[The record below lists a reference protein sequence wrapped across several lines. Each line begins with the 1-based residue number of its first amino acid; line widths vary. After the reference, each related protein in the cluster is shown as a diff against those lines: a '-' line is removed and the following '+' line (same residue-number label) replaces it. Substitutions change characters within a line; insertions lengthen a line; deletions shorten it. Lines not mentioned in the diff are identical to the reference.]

1 MKGQK
6 MKKTIFMMLAVL
18 MVSGVVLSGCKSK
31 EPEREPEPEPNE
43 IPEVKP
49 VVKPAAGKTAPA
61 FTLNSFDGKAIS
73 LSDYKGKIVVLEWVN
88 PECPYV
94 RYHYEKK
101 NTMTEL
107 AAKYKADNVV
117 WLAVNSTSHFTA
129 AKDKEFA
136 EKHNLD
142 YPVLSDSSGVVGKA
156 YGAKTTPH
164 MFIIDTDGNIVYD
177 GGIDNS
183 PLGIPLAG
191 EVLINYVDKALTELI
206 GGRAV
211 STPNTKPYGC
221 SVKYAN

>member
-1 MKGQK
+1 
-6 MKKTIFMMLAVL
+6 MKKTIFTMLVLLAV
-18 MVSGVVLSGCKSK
+18 STVVLSGCKSK
-31 EPEREPEPEPNE
+31 EPEREPDPEPNE
-43 IPEVKP
+43 TPEVKP

-73 LSDYKGKIVVLEWVN
+73 LSGYKGKIVVLEWVN

-101 NTMTEL
+101 NTMIEL
-107 AAKYKADNVV
+107 AAKYKADDVV

-164 MFIIDTDGNIVYD
+164 IFIIDSKGNIAYD
-177 GGIDNS
+177 GGIDNA
-183 PLGIPLAG
+183 PLGIPPAG
-191 EVLINYVDKALTELI
+191 KAAINYVDKALTELI
-206 GGRAV
+206 GGNAV
-211 STPNTKPYGC
+211 STPKATPYGC